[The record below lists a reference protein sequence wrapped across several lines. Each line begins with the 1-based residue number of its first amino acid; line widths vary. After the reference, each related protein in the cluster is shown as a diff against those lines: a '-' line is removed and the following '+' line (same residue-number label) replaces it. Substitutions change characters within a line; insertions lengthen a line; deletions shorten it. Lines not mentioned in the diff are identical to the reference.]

1 VTVRDPWTQ
10 DAPGLAYRGAFAAIL
25 AIAAWLR
32 LAGLGFGLPAV
43 YNPDEVAIMSRALA
57 FATGDPN
64 PHNFLYPSF
73 YFYVLFAWTGLAFV
87 VSRLTGAAASLDAF
101 QARFFVD
108 PSSVYLAGRLLGV
121 VCGVGGVMA
130 TWALARRLFGRGA
143 ALGAAAFLAVAPT
156 AVRDAHYV
164 KHDVPVTLLVV
175 LAMLAMARVWPLA
188 AVRPEATP
196 GRGEAAADDPPGTRP
211 QANRRAVLAAG
222 ALAGAAASTH
232 YYAIFLIA
240 PLALACVWQASD
252 RRAAARTLAAA
263 GGAAIA
269 AFFLLSPFIL
279 VEPATAWHDIVAN
292 RRIVIDR
299 AGAGRGVF
307 FASAPAY
314 ARMLWTEGAGWPVV
328 LLAASGAWLAARLS
342 WRVTVWLLAFPTAF
356 CLFISNTVAASRYL
370 NPVLPFLAVLGGLG
384 ASALA
389 SRAGRR
395 RAWVGAALV
404 VAATVPGARDSWRV
418 GSFFR
423 QDDTRTLARR
433 FIEEHVPAGSTVLL
447 QPYSVPLVQSR
458 ESLVEALT
466 ARLGDASRASTKFRL
481 RLATD
486 PWPEP
491 AYRLLFLGEEPGL
504 DADKIYL
511 RYADFEGPAGLDVLI
526 RHGVQVVVLKR
537 YNGPDSVT
545 TPLLATLER
554 GGRRIAEFSPYRPD
568 ADPVTRAAV
577 APFLHNT
584 DTPLDAALARPGPV
598 VEVWAVDRP
607 VPAGRSDREMP
618 KP

>member
-1 VTVRDPWTQ
+1 VPDAWTRDT
-10 DAPGLAYRGAFAAIL
+10 PGPAYRGALAAIL
-25 AIAAWLR
+25 IVATWLR
-32 LAGLGFGLPAV
+32 LTGLGFGLPAV

-64 PHNFLYPSF
+64 PHNFLYPTF

-87 VSRLTGAAASLDAF
+87 VSWLTGAVASLEAF

-121 VCGVGGVMA
+121 ACGVAGVAA
-130 TWALARRLFGRGA
+130 TWALARRLFGRGV
-143 ALGAAAFLAVAPT
+143 ALAAAAFLAVAPT

-188 AVRPEATP
+188 AARPEAVP
-196 GRGEAAADDPPGTRP
+196 GRGEAVPDAPAAARP
-211 QANRRAVLAAG
+211 RASRASVLAAG

-232 YYAIFLIA
+232 YYAVFLIV
-240 PLALACVWQASD
+240 PLALACVWQAND
-252 RRAAARTLAAA
+252 RRAALRTLAAA
-263 GGAAIA
+263 AGAAVA

-292 RRIVIDR
+292 RRIVVDR

-307 FASAPAY
+307 FASATAY

-328 LLAASGAWLAARLS
+328 LLAAAGTWTLARLS
-342 WRVTVWLLAFPTAF
+342 WRVTTWFLAFPTVF
-356 CLFISNTVAASRYL
+356 YLFISNTVAASRYL
-370 NPVLPFLAVLGGLG
+370 NPVLPFLAMLGGLG
-384 ASALA
+384 AAALA
-389 SRAGRR
+389 SRGGRHR
-395 RAWVGAALV
+395 VWVGAALV
-404 VAATVPGARDSWRV
+404 IAAAVPGARDSWRV
-418 GSFFR
+418 GWFFQ

-433 FIEEHVPAGSTVLL
+433 FIEAHVPAGSTVLV

-466 ARLGDASRASTKFRL
+466 ARLGDVSRASTKFRL

-511 RYADFEGPAGLDVLI
+511 RYADFEGPGGIEVLA

-568 ADPVTRAAV
+568 ADPATRAAV

-584 DTPLDAALARPGPV
+584 DTPLDAALSRPGPV

-607 VPAGRSDREMP
+607 VAADRSARERP
-618 KP
+618 NP